1 MINSKFL
8 IKIKARA
15 IDKAGEEEASL
26 NDGLLIIVTEAVI
39 SRVTNFV
46 AVSLIIMAERQDFG

>member
-1 MINSKFL
+1 M